1 MKPIRIDFAAS
12 EHKQAEAVNW
22 RRDAPDVLRSDSGK
36 SIRLPP
42 GVSVSMA
49 RSKSPHQTPNFLVS
63 GLKNFLFRPSPENA
77 FSSCDTHCKDITVRG
92 RVITNSNALCYNN
105 IPLCK
110 ELL

>member
-22 RRDAPDVLRSDSGK
+22 RRDAPDVLGSDSGK

-63 GLKNFLFRPSPENA
+63 GLKNFLFTSCSPLHLCAQIANLDEEVFGIDCN
-77 FSSCDTHCKDITVRG
+77 
-92 RVITNSNALCYNN
+92 RVARSWRV
-105 IPLCK
+105 
-110 ELL
+110 